1 MRSFSKRN
9 SWKKK
14 KKKKRNLRGNLL
26 KVRKC
31 LEKPFFSF
39 SMLESTTP
47 ALSIFLGLPPAFKGS
62 IAQYRC
68 SSTTQKFYC
77 ALSAPR
83 SSSQD
88 QPSARIFMVNQ
99 RSPLKQAWESKKR
112 SLTQPIEALL
122 FPYSPLNELLFE
134 WEQFHKQDQAYIPNN
149 KLHQL
154 FFIAKIYYC
163 FLDYSNKYISYKN
176 FIT

>member
-9 SWKKK
+9 SWKQKK
-14 KKKKRNLRGNLL
+14 KEKKPSWEFVKSS
-26 KVRKC
+26 KVS
-31 LEKPFFSF
+31 LPFFSF

-163 FLDYSNKYISYKN
+163 FLDYSNKFSYKN
-176 FIT
+176 FTT

>member
-9 SWKKK
+9 SWKQK

-163 FLDYSNKYISYKN
+163 FLDYSNKFS
-176 FIT
+176 